1 MQALE
6 VSAYQ
11 GGDEIVM
18 NSKESKVINDIAT
31 FFEAALIELPTAAA
45 RRLLTEEKD
54 DQALYTAGWKAY
66 DAFVRIAN
74 ESANQLYANPAFGQM
89 AAQTLEIGLQA
100 RRASDALASGI
111 FRDLLPVVGLPA
123 AKDIERLNRSVDGL
137 REEVRALRE
146 AQDDL
151 DAVDDDYAAAR
162 SAEAQNASAQI
173 IWNGMKPS
181 DAPRQQRREKKSVAL

>member
-1 MQALE
+1 MKPM
-6 VSAYQ
+6 S
-11 GGDEIVM
+11 
-18 NSKESKVINDIAT
+18 SKESQVVNDIAT
-31 FFEAALIELPTAAA
+31 FFEAALFELPAAA
-45 RRLLTEEKD
+45 AKRLLTEEKD
-54 DQALYTAGWKAY
+54 DKALYAAAWKAY

-100 RRASDALASGI
+100 RRAGDALTSGF

-123 AKDIERLNRSVDGL
+123 AKDFERLNRSLEGL
-137 REEVRALRE
+137 REEVRAVRAAQESFE
-146 AQDDL
+146 AIDENYD
-151 DAVDDDYAAAR
+151 VAR

-181 DAPRQQRREKKSVAL
+181 DAPRPQRQEKKSVAL

>member
-1 MQALE
+1 
-6 VSAYQ
+6 
-11 GGDEIVM
+11 M
-18 NSKESKVINDIAT
+18 NSQESKVLNDIAT
-31 FFEAALIELPTAAA
+31 FFQAALIEIPTAAA
-45 RRLLTEEKD
+45 LRLLTEEKNN
-54 DQALYTAGWKAY
+54 QALYTAGWKAY

-89 AAQTLEIGLQA
+89 AAQALEIGLQA
-100 RRASDALASGI
+100 RRTSDALASGI

-123 AKDIERLNRSVDGL
+123 ARDIELLNRSVEGL
-137 REEVRALRE
+137 REEVRALRQ
-146 AQDDL
+146 AQENL
-151 DAVDDDYAAAR
+151 DVIDHDYAAAH

>member
-1 MQALE
+1 MGAQE
-6 VSAYQ
+6 VCAIRV
-11 GGDEIVM
+11 GMIVM

-31 FFEAALIELPTAAA
+31 FVEAALVELPTAAA
-45 RRLLTEEKD
+45 RRLLTEEED
-54 DQALYTAGWKAY
+54 DQALYAAGWKAY

-89 AAQTLEIGLQA
+89 AAQALEIGLQA
-100 RRASDALASGI
+100 RRASDALVSGI

-123 AKDIERLNRSVDGL
+123 AKDIERLNRSVEGL
-137 REEVRALRE
+137 RQEVRALRE
-146 AQDDL
+146 VQENL
-151 DAVDDDYAAAR
+151 DAIDDDYAAAR

>member
-1 MQALE
+1 
-6 VSAYQ
+6 
-11 GGDEIVM
+11 M

-45 RRLLTEEKD
+45 RRLLTDEKD
-54 DQALYTAGWKAY
+54 DQALYAAGWKAY

-100 RRASDALASGI
+100 RRASDALTSGI

-123 AKDIERLNRSVDGL
+123 AKDIERLNRSVEGL
-137 REEVRALRE
+137 REEVHALRE
-146 AQDDL
+146 AQENL
-151 DAVDDDYAAAR
+151 DAIDNDYAAAR
-162 SAEAQNASAQI
+162 SAEAHNPSARI
-173 IWNGMKPS
+173 IWNGMKRS
-181 DAPRQQRREKKSVAL
+181 DAPHQQRREKKSVAL

>member
-1 MQALE
+1 
-6 VSAYQ
+6 
-11 GGDEIVM
+11 M
-18 NSKESKVINDIAT
+18 NSKESKVVNDIAT
-31 FFEAALIELPTAAA
+31 FFEAALIDLPTAAA

-54 DQALYTAGWKAY
+54 DQALYSAGWKAY

-100 RRASDALASGI
+100 RRAGDALTSGI
-111 FRDLLPVVGLPA
+111 FRDLLPVVGMPA
-123 AKDIERLNRSVDGL
+123 AKDLERLNRTVEGL
-137 REEVRALRE
+137 REEVRGLRA
-146 AQDDL
+146 AQENFEGI
-151 DAVDDDYAAAR
+151 DDYAAAR

-181 DAPRQQRREKKSVAL
+181 DKPRPQRQEKKSVAL